1 MGNINLIQTLR
12 YYFSISANIEVE
24 GFMGCTA
31 TSQLGAI
38 QVFLASL
45 HSKLS
50 VRNIVGLFVYFDYLC
65 TFCSWLR
72 SPEEAGEH

>member
-1 MGNINLIQTLR
+1 
-12 YYFSISANIEVE
+12 
-24 GFMGCTA
+24 MGCTA
-31 TSQLGAI
+31 TSQQGAI
-38 QVFLASL
+38 LVFLASI

-50 VRNIVGLFVYFDYLC
+50 AVNIVGLLVYFDDLC